1 MVEAGKAWLLADLMS
16 SGALEA
22 FRVDWAMAVD
32 AHLVDHSF
40 ASEVYSFP
48 QAEDHSAAMAVET
61 VVLEEMLP
69 AWAVHRMGDA
79 QPFVD

>member
-1 MVEAGKAWLLADLMS
+1 MT
-16 SGALEA
+16 
-22 FRVDWAMAVD
+22 VD
-32 AHLVDHSF
+32 AHLVGHSF

-69 AWAVHRMGDA
+69 AWAVHPMGDV